1 MGMDVGEPRL
11 GDVYL
16 VALDATLGSEIRK
29 TRPCV
34 IVSPDDL
41 NPSLGTFL
49 VAPMTT
55 GGRAYPF
62 RIACRFRKQ
71 KGYVVADQL
80 RTVDRVRLVRRVGR
94 LPRRTMTEVL
104 SILQRMFAP

>member
-1 MGMDVGEPRL
+1 MGVTEPRR

-16 VALDATLGSEIRK
+16 VALDPALGSEMSK

-41 NPSLGTFL
+41 NPALGTYL

-55 GGRAYPF
+55 GGRAYAF
-62 RIACRFRKQ
+62 RVACQFQ
-71 KGYVVADQL
+71 KTNGFVVADQL
-80 RTVDRVRLVRRVGR
+80 RTVDRARLVRRLGR
-94 LPRRTMTEVL
+94 LSRGTMREVL
-104 SILQRMFAP
+104 DVLQRMFAP